1 MATKGLKKFAE
12 GRGEAG
18 ADLKKVNEGAI
29 LLVRTVGYSF
39 LANLANRHRV

>member
-18 ADLKKVNEGAI
+18 ADLKKVNEGSEHVK
-29 LLVRTVGYSF
+29 LQRGRLG
-39 LANLANRHRV
+39 LWGLCQ